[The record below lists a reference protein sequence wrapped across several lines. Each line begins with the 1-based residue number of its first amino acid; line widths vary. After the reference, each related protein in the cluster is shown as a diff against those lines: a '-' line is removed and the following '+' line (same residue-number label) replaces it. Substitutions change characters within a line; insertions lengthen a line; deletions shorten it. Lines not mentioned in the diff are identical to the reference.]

1 MNSSMN
7 VIYFEFMFIAQN
19 NFEEIEKTKQV
30 KRKQHHRHKG
40 INITHHI
47 KAQTLFNL
55 RRGSLLN
62 AFGRVVNKS
71 RIRLCCD
78 DDFFKHILGANTRK
92 EIKAQKATAH
102 EQRYLWDFH
111 ARSVVPFH
119 PIRLC
124 GTSSGPCI
132 NMLYY
137 AVTPNTITCQ
147 QDGGS
152 RVGTR

>member
-7 VIYFEFMFIAQN
+7 VIYFDFMLIAQN

-30 KRKQHHRHKG
+30 KTKKHYRHKG

-62 AFGRVVNKS
+62 AFARVVNKS
-71 RIRLCCD
+71 RISLCCD
-78 DDFFKHILGANTRK
+78 DDFFKHILRANTRK

-102 EQRYLWDFH
+102 DTPH
-111 ARSVVPFH
+111 NK
-119 PIRLC
+119 
-124 GTSSGPCI
+124 GTSGTFMLVPSSHFTRYDCAGPR
-132 NMLYY
+132 LDP
-137 AVTPNTITCQ
+137 A
-147 QDGGS
+147 
-152 RVGTR
+152 